1 MQFTRIEEVCDFL
14 ACVNKSTGQVWL
26 EDQEGNKINLK
37 SALSQ
42 YIAVAALL
50 QNNKSQM
57 MLFANSPRM
66 SSCFLISSQNILQ
79 WRFNYVDF
87 NACSFPR
94 MFHFM
99 GMRRANPR
107 LRRTLSNGC
116 N

>member
-1 MQFTRIEEVCDFL
+1 MQFTKIEEVCDFL

-57 MLFANSPRM
+57 MLFCQFPEDEQL
-66 SSCFLISSQNILQ
+66 F
-79 WRFNYVDF
+79 FDF
-87 NACSFPR
+87 FAKHPA
-94 MFHFM
+94 MKI
-99 GMRRANPR
+99 
-107 LRRTLSNGC
+107 
-116 N
+116 